1 MKGSDTGTEKGHL
14 KHWSPNRL
22 SPLRPFLFR
31 KAFPPS
37 SFHPDIPPKRFTY
50 GGSSPQQTTQ
60 PKASCCQH
68 LIAFRL
74 FAWMCLFHFIFLLRL
89 KSDPVLCPF
98 HFPDPS
104 DSRREQVPEAPAF
117 AMRMKIK
124 VAFVSAC
131 SALTRDIPISPA
143 RRRELKQTGSAS
155 RVQRGCGATGDAHR
169 RLASDLPSPH
179 RLRPLPRDTGGF
191 PPPPAAPAQPPQR
204 PPASPRSLAPGTPR
218 PGGAGGGR
226 RTFALTLRRRLRPRD
241 AGRCCCRR
249 RGSSGLSRAVLL
261 LSFLSLPAGRPAGAA
276 TGCAPPPPAYPPAPP
291 GQETASSARNFP
303 SECGEVHG
311 RGGQDRTPPAFPLPP
326 PRGDAPPSPPPTPTE
341 TRVYP
346 SQPDSPEG
354 ALRHVLRDALSSS
367 SSSSSVRA
375 PPSGSAPTAAGGGGG
390 GHSGESAAD
399 GTGRGGNPG
408 TKVGL
413 YRGVP
418 SGRSRGAA
426 GRRRATAP
434 SPGLSC
440 PAGWELLAGVGG
452 EAVGVARDC
461 PKSVPHPPGGRG
473 DMWSL
478 RSHPAAWLG
487 KVGWSA

>member
-1 MKGSDTGTEKGHL
+1 MSL
-14 KHWSPNRL
+14 
-22 SPLRPFLFR
+22 PLYFPAAAEVRPRPLPLP
-31 KAFPPS
+31 FP
-37 SFHPDIPPKRFTY
+37 R
-50 GGSSPQQTTQ
+50 
-60 PKASCCQH
+60 
-68 LIAFRL
+68 
-74 FAWMCLFHFIFLLRL
+74 
-89 KSDPVLCPF
+89 
-98 HFPDPS
+98 PS

-226 RTFALTLRRRLRPRD
+226 RTFALTLRRLLRPGD

-311 RGGQDRTPPAFPLPP
+311 RGWQGRTGPPLPFPCPRPAGMRLPPRPPRRQRHACTPRSRTHRRARSATSCATRSPPLPP
-326 PRGDAPPSPPPTPTE
+326 PRSAPPPP
-341 TRVYP
+341 
-346 SQPDSPEG
+346 
-354 ALRHVLRDALSSS
+354 
-367 SSSSSVRA
+367 A
-375 PPSGSAPTAAGGGGG
+375 PPRRPRGGGGDVTPG
-390 GHSGESAAD
+390 NRQRP
-399 GTGRGGNPG
+399 GRGGNPG
-408 TKVGL
+408 GAGAKVCL

-440 PAGWELLAGVGG
+440 PAGWELLAVVGG
-452 EAVGVARDC
+452 EAVGVAGGC

-487 KVGWSA
+487 KVGWRA